1 MPEGVI
7 SEVIDGVATLEFTDS
22 SVKGRAIARLLEIG
36 GPGSIQTLTREGPR
50 RRYRVPEGNAS
61 EAGLLDGGGSLLLG
75 DTGFGEKLVDAN
87 EQARAN
93 PSRPDAPTSAN
104 ALVGTTSFAEAR
116 QSTGHVASTV
126 EDTSSGYAVSH
137 IAPPHHEVITHVAEA
152 QGKWPVLEGQAPSDL
167 VMGEPVVKGP
177 VEAADDEPPFPEG
190 DPDEEWTRKQL
201 DAYADAKELSTRHLQ
216 NKGEVLDA
224 IRKQRRSKK

>member
-1 MPEGVI
+1 MAEGVI
-7 SEVIDGVATLEFTDS
+7 AEVVDGVATLEFSDPAK
-22 SVKGRAIARLLEIG
+22 KGPALARLLEIG

-50 RRYRVPEGNAS
+50 RRYRVPEGNAA

-75 DTGFGEKLVDAN
+75 DSGFGEKLADAHN
-87 EQARAN
+87 GDRAD

-104 ALVGTTSFAEAR
+104 AVVGTTTFAEAR
-116 QSTGHVASTV
+116 QSTQHVATTV

-137 IAPPHHEVITHVAEA
+137 IAPPHHDVITHVAEA
-152 QGKWPVLEGQAPSDL
+152 QGKWPVLEGQAASEL
-167 VMGEPVVKGP
+167 VLGEPVVKGP